1 MATQPQI
8 KSRRQHIRLWFE
20 FYKLALD
27 DPALQDNLTKVR
39 NFYEPWGD
47 PRGLDF
53 RVWWKDHGYLFGGT
67 QVEEIT
73 KASKAPNV
81 LNLSI
86 PLNLAVTK
94 TLPEIKA
101 MIEAKQRE
109 RLEQLGLDT
118 KGAKSLTAGFGT
130 YEINAK
136 ELRGR
141 PFHEAHVIYCI
152 WLEMG
157 KPTINSDFLQVVR
170 DRLLNRPRAKI
181 IELFDAGDID
191 PSAHVIRTE
200 RSAHTSAQA
209 IVNLFQRWYR
219 DLGLV
224 GCSSH
229 SGRRTF
235 ITNAARKIS
244 TVGGSLRDVQH
255 LAGHSSLQTTQRYI
269 EGDSEARKRVVDLV

>member
-1 MATQPQI
+1 MIVGADGEVGEYI
-8 KSRRQHIRLWFE
+8 H
-20 FYKLALD
+20 
-27 DPALQDNLTKVR
+27 LT
-39 NFYEPWGD
+39 ND
-47 PRGLDF
+47 
-53 RVWWKDHGYLFGGT
+53 
-67 QVEEIT
+67 
-73 KASKAPNV
+73 ASKGM
-81 LNLSI
+81 SGRII
-86 PLNLAVTK
+86 PIN
-94 TLPEIKA
+94 
-101 MIEAKQRE
+101 R
-109 RLEQLGLDT
+109 QLR
-118 KGAKSLTAGFGT
+118 A
-130 YEINAK
+130 
-136 ELRGR
+136 
-141 PFHEAHVIYCI
+141 
-152 WLEMG
+152 
-157 KPTINSDFLQVVR
+157 TIL
-170 DRLLNRPRAKI
+170 
-181 IELFDAGDID
+181 ELFDAADID

>member
-1 MATQPQI
+1 MGIGKQAKI
-8 KSRRQHIRLWFE
+8 LNRS
-20 FYKLALD
+20 
-27 DPALQDNLTKVR
+27 
-39 NFYEPWGD
+39 
-47 PRGLDF
+47 
-53 RVWWKDHGYLFGGT
+53 
-67 QVEEIT
+67 QVEAVLNHINGRRYGLRNQVIFLLSIRAGLRAKEIAALRWSMIVGADGEVGEYIHLT
-73 KASKAPNV
+73 NDASKGM
-81 LNLSI
+81 SGRII
-86 PLNLAVTK
+86 PIN
-94 TLPEIKA
+94 
-101 MIEAKQRE
+101 R
-109 RLEQLGLDT
+109 QL
-118 KGAKSLTAGFGT
+118 
-130 YEINAK
+130 
-136 ELRGR
+136 
-141 PFHEAHVIYCI
+141 
-152 WLEMG
+152 
-157 KPTINSDFLQVVR
+157 
-170 DRLLNRPRAKI
+170 RAKI

-191 PSAHVIRTE
+191 PSAYVIRTE